1 MPSIGVFVCE
11 CGPNIAEMVDVD
23 HLTEWSRSLPGV
35 THAIRVPLLCSE
47 EGKQLMAGKI
57 RELGLERVVVAACS
71 PREHEHTFRAI
82 CVAGGINPFLMQ
94 IANIREQCA
103 WVSADRAGAT
113 RKAQSLVRA
122 AVQRIAQH
130 DPLETPQMDVEGT
143 VLVVGAGVAGIEAAL
158 TAAQKGR
165 KVYVVEKS
173 PSVGG
178 QANRYE
184 EVFPAMEC
192 GSCMLEP
199 KLDHLLHKANI
210 EVLTNAEVVDVV
222 GFFGNYTVKVHRK
235 ARYIDAAS
243 CYGCDGCIQ
252 ACPVTG
258 IKDEFTEGM
267 GTRRAIHFTY
277 PGALPNVPVIEPKDC
292 LRFKGQ
298 ECSACAD
305 ACPFGA
311 VAFDQKDEVLELKV
325 GGVILAPGFSMFDP
339 GKIPNLGYGRYP
351 DVYTSME
358 FEMLLASGGPT
369 GGKLVTR
376 DGRTPRS
383 VAFVHCVGSRNANHA
398 SYCSGTCCQYTMKFA
413 HLAHKKVP
421 DATIID
427 IHSNLSMPGKGYL
440 KLFHEV
446 EREGVRFVRTSDTNA
461 VNVSFADGGYV
472 LQLPGPSPQTVQAD
486 MVVLS
491 AAMMPAGDTTR
502 LAELFGVS
510 VDSFGFFKEEH
521 GRLAAVSTNI
531 DGVQIAGAARNPADI
546 QASVIQGG
554 AAAGKL
560 LHKLVPGEKVELE
573 TMVAWADADLCGG
586 CKMCVSMCPYK
597 AIAYDA
603 ERKISVVTEA
613 LCRGCGTCVSAC
625 PGGAMKSRHFA
636 TNQLFAEIEGLMR

>member
-23 HLTEWSRSLPGV
+23 HLTGWSRGLPGV
-35 THAIRVPLLCSE
+35 THALRVPLLCSE
-47 EGKQLMAGKI
+47 EGKRLMAEKI
-57 RELGLERVVVAACS
+57 RELGLERVAVAACS
-71 PREHEHTFRAI
+71 PREHEHTFRGVCTA
-82 CVAGGINPFLMQ
+82 AGINPYMMQ

-103 WVSADRAGAT
+103 WVSGDRAGAT
-113 RKAQSLVRA
+113 RKAESLVRA
-122 AVQRIAQH
+122 AVRRVAAH
-130 DPLETPQMDVEGT
+130 VPLETPRMDVEGT

-165 KVYVVEKS
+165 KVVVVEKS

-178 QANRYE
+178 SANRYE
-184 EVFPAMEC
+184 EVYPALEC

-199 KLDHLLHKANI
+199 KLDHLLHSPDI
-210 EVLTNAEVVDVV
+210 TVLTGAEIVDVV

-235 ARYIDAAS
+235 ARYIDPSS

-258 IKDEFTEGM
+258 VPDEFTLGI
-267 GTRRAIHFTY
+267 GTRKAIHFTY
-277 PGALPNVPVIEPKDC
+277 PGALPNVPLIDPRSC
-292 LRFKGQ
+292 LRFQGQ
-298 ECSACAD
+298 ECSACAA

-311 VAFDQKDEVLELKV
+311 VVFDQKDEVLELKV
-325 GGVILAPGFSMFDP
+325 GGVVLAPGFSMFDATR
-339 GKIPNLGYGRYP
+339 IPNLGYGRYP
-351 DVYTSME
+351 DIYTSME
-358 FEMLLASGGPT
+358 FEILLGSGGPT

-383 VAFVHCVGSRNANHA
+383 IAFVHCVGSRNVNHA
-398 SYCSGTCCQYTMKFA
+398 PYCSGTCCTYTMKFA
-413 HLAHKKVP
+413 HLARKKLP
-421 DATIID
+421 DAAIID
-427 IHSNLSMPGKGYL
+427 IHSQLSMPGKGYMH
-440 KLFHEV
+440 LFNELQHD
-446 EREGVRFVRTSDTNA
+446 GVRFLRTSDTNE
-461 VNVSFADGGYV
+461 VNVRFMDGTYV
-472 LQLPGPSPQTVQAD
+472 LEVPGAAPERVEAD

-491 AAMMPAGDTTR
+491 AAMMPAADTAR

-510 VDSFGFFKEEH
+510 LDRTGYFQEEH
-521 GRLAAVSTNI
+521 GRLAAVSSNI
-531 DGVQIAGAARNPADI
+531 EGVQIAGAARGPADI
-546 QASVIQGG
+546 QGSVVQGA

-560 LHKLVPGEKVELE
+560 LHKLVPGEQVELE
-573 TMVAWADADLCGG
+573 AMVAWSDADLCGG

-597 AIAYDA
+597 AVRYDSD
-603 ERKISVVTEA
+603 KKLSVVTEA